1 MGSSKSDS
9 GETDDDLPDPGT
21 LRASRSAHNSG
32 ATEMASAPLS
42 RGEDEID
49 IELQVH
55 CLETKAY
62 SAVLRAFNA
71 QSDVLSWEK
80 AELISDIRKGLRIS
94 SAEHKEILR
103 KISSD
108 ELVKS
113 IRTRQMDSDTQMT
126 TCERLKSGYAAAS
139 LLALYPCSV
148 QPLPAAVPSSLAVSN
163 CDLKRTNLIDDHCG
177 GHAFSPQLNRRKVT
191 QDRQPRSMAKPGG
204 LLVVRTSKKC
214 SVPSG
219 TDSLKPRPDVIE
231 IRATDELINEI
242 EKFCRENPDRAN
254 VKRAKSILRDHEKA
268 LMEAIGRLSC

>member
-1 MGSSKSDS
+1 MNLHQ
-9 GETDDDLPDPGT
+9 ETDDDLPDPGT

-32 ATEMASAPLS
+32 AMVMASAPLS

-108 ELVKS
+108 ELVNS
-113 IRTRQMDSDTQMT
+113 IRFIILTRQMDSDTQMT

-139 LLALYPCSV
+139 LLPLYPCSV
-148 QPLPAAVPSSLAVSN
+148 QPLPAAVPSSLA
-163 CDLKRTNLIDDHCG
+163 TNLIDDHCG

-254 VKRAKSILRDHEKA
+254 VRGQNQSSE
-268 LMEAIGRLSC
+268 